1 LDKKDEREV
10 VKINAPYEDPNTQE
24 QKHYDVAGGMGEH
37 NVSISV
43 GPSFQSQREEAQ
55 DFADSLI
62 HAAPAL
68 LSQIGDLLVRMRNL
82 GPIGDEIADRLTP
95 PQFAKQGSPQQA
107 QAQAAQMGQQ
117 LQQLN
122 EYSKQLEGEIQQLKF
137 EKQAKQQDNE
147 AKVILQKMQ
156 DEVKVLVA
164 EIQTKAQKES
174 ERDTLFA
181 DLFKH
186 LSAQVHEKEMAAGQ
200 QVHEAARAEQDA
212 SHSSIQSAQDAA
224 MNSDK
229 GE

>member
-1 LDKKDEREV
+1 
-10 VKINAPYEDPNTQE
+10 
-24 QKHYDVAGGMGEH
+24 
-37 NVSISV
+37 
-43 GPSFQSQREEAQ
+43 
-55 DFADSLI
+55 
-62 HAAPAL
+62 
-68 LSQIGDLLVRMRNL
+68 
-82 GPIGDEIADRLTP
+82 
-95 PQFAKQGSPQQA
+95 
-107 QAQAAQMGQQ
+107 MGQQ

-224 MNSDK
+224 MNSEK